1 MKHTPT
7 RTATVLN
14 ILGLA
19 VAIAAFM
26 VVAMVRYY
34 DLRYDKSYPG
44 ADRIYD
50 LRLMKVSQLSN
61 GTEEYSIM
69 IPDQDLR
76 RFTGITLQNV
86 EGMQAKKYPFDEVE
100 DVCVLGGYGWG
111 SKRVASQNANAPDT
125 VTKVQM
131 TTPSYFDFFGVKLK
145 EGSLEKFSDYR
156 NAVIFSWLAKM
167 LFPDGNAVGQR
178 IVLRQSE
185 NVPIG
190 LKSPGFDTLTVI
202 AVSKDLPQNSS
213 LAAYGV
219 VRCYPPGMSTG
230 DVLLKLKENVDAAE
244 LEAKIYSRYQEDFHA
259 FWAKIDT
266 SGDKGLI
273 YWEKQQKY
281 ENAPEQYDK
290 ICLKSLQENHRSYT
304 RLWNLDKEKMT
315 TLSKELGVFGVVLL
329 LLAFLNYQNYAVATV
344 PLYLRKTN
352 IRKIEG
358 CSNVQL
364 RWEMFGRFLLGTV
377 IAFLIALVIVEIC
390 ARTKIIPF
398 VEISLRIADNMPV
411 VWISAAVTVVLA
423 VVASLYPVFYTTA
436 AANMDS
442 ALKSQLATPQRYGW
456 WRKLLLKMQTTPS
469 SVVQFYATF
478 AIVLFSLLVLVQ
490 NHRMKIADVG
500 FETENIYVTKYRAD
514 QSQKPTP
521 DEHTSAITYE
531 DLAQLEK
538 AWKSVNGVADMTW
551 SLDPVLGFGDVV
563 SSVTLLIGNERVGLV
578 EKVVSPF
585 FFPFFG
591 IEMASGKGLEEQL
604 SSIDQKNSS
613 VYQKTIDGEMVH
625 RETQK
630 AWVVNETAVR
640 QTSAMA
646 SASNRLGTGIG
657 GVVRDFHNQPLIY
670 GIDAC
675 LYTSCPSSGLEEWS
689 APLVYVK
696 LEGGDIGTLSDQ
708 LLQKAESVGF
718 ERPLFGEFQSLV
730 DLIDKE
736 YEKEDDFAKLMVLFG
751 AVTLFV
757 TLTGLLG
764 MVMLDSHYRRREMSL
779 RRVYGASKENLLWQV
794 VRNILI
800 ICMLCF
806 AAAAPL
812 AVSLFRKWQQHFAYK
827 ADIPVWVFLAV
838 FLSIT
843 LLALAITAWQTLRTL
858 QEDPAEVIQ

>member
-1 MKHTPT
+1 MKQTPKI
-7 RTATVLN
+7 LN

-34 DLRYDKSYPG
+34 DLRYDKFYPG

-50 LRLMKVSQLSN
+50 LRLMKVFQLSN
-61 GTEEYSIM
+61 GTEEHSIL

-111 SKRVASQNANAPDT
+111 SKRVASQNAKALDT

-131 TTPSYFDFFGVKLK
+131 TTPSYFDFFGIKLK
-145 EGSLEKFSDYR
+145 EGSLEKFSDCR
-156 NAVIFSWLAKM
+156 NAVISSWLEKV

-185 NVPIG
+185 NAPIG
-190 LKSPGFDTLTVI
+190 LKSSGLDTLTVI

-219 VRCYPPGMSTG
+219 VRCYPPGISTG
-230 DVLLKLKENVDAAE
+230 VVLLKLKENADAAD
-244 LEAKIYSRYQEDFHA
+244 LEAKMYSRYKEDFHA

-290 ICLKSLQENHRSYT
+290 ICLKSLQENHPSYT
-304 RLWNLDKEKMT
+304 NLWNLDKEKMT

-358 CSNVQL
+358 CSNAQL

-398 VEISLRIADNMPV
+398 VEISLRLADNMPV
-411 VWISAAVTVVLA
+411 VWISAAVTVMLA

-456 WRKLLLKMQTTPS
+456 WRKMLLKMQTTPS

-478 AIVLFSLLVLVQ
+478 AIVLFLLLVLVQ
-490 NHRMKIADVG
+490 NHRMKTADVG

-521 DEHTSAITYE
+521 DEHTSATTYE

-551 SLDPVLGFGDVV
+551 SIDPVLGFGDVV
-563 SSVTLLIGNERVGLV
+563 SSMTLLIGNERVGLV
-578 EKVVSPF
+578 NKVVSPD

-591 IEMASGKGLEEQL
+591 IEMVSGKGLEEQL
-604 SSIDQKNSS
+604 SSIDLKNSS
-613 VYQKTIDGEMVH
+613 VYQKTSGGEMKVR
-625 RETQK
+625 REAQ
-630 AWVVNETAVR
+630 VVNETAVR

-646 SASNRLGTGIG
+646 SDSNRLGTGIG

-675 LYTSCPSSGLEEWS
+675 VYTSCPSSGLEDWN

-696 LEGGDIGTLSDQ
+696 LKGGNIGTLSDP

-730 DLIDKE
+730 ELIDKE
-736 YEKEDDFAKLMVLFG
+736 YKKEDDFAKLMALFG

-764 MVMLDSHYRRREMSL
+764 MVMLDCMYRRRELAL
-779 RRVYGASKENLLWQV
+779 RRVYGASTGNQLWKML
-794 VRNILI
+794 RNQLI
-800 ICMLCF
+800 ICTVCF
-806 AAAAPL
+806 AAAVPL
-812 AVSLFRKWQQHFAYK
+812 AVSLFHKWQQHFAYK
-827 ADIPVWVFLAV
+827 ADIPVWPFLAT
-838 FLSIT
+838 FLTVT
-843 LLALAITAWQTLRTL
+843 LLALGITAWQTLRTL
-858 QEDPAEVIQ
+858 RDEPDI